1 MTDKAMKARV
11 TALLEGFGFE
21 AKEIPTGE
29 KKTPDLLVRS
39 ASDSYLIELKE
50 LLGDEKD
57 LLEVQEV
64 LARGEIA
71 ELAEPWA
78 PKNTISGVAKKA
90 QRQVA
95 ASEEKAAFH
104 ILWLDCSGHDPESQ
118 QKQAFATLYGTTNVY
133 DIQDSSFFRECYYFH
148 DSVFF
153 RWREQLDGA
162 VVMVENGGAL
172 YLNTHSPQIRALR
185 ESALVKAFGDGVVD
199 PEELEKAGASLIA
212 DCAID
217 RKDSDAVKQYLA
229 TKYNRRFLDH
239 MNVGRLTAIM
249 PVEAPGATTNKK

>member
-11 TALLEGFGFE
+11 VTLLEGFGFQ

-39 ASDSYLIELKE
+39 SSDSYLIELKE
-50 LLGDEKD
+50 LLGDEKE

-90 QRQVA
+90 QKQVA
-95 ASEEKAAFH
+95 ASEEKADFH

-118 QKQAFATLYGTTNVY
+118 QKQAFATLYGTTNIY
-133 DIQDSSFFRECYYFH
+133 DIQDNSFVRECYYFH

-162 VVMVENGGAL
+162 FVMVDGGGAL
-172 YLNTHSPQIRALR
+172 YLNTHSPRIHALR
-185 ESALVKAFGDGVVD
+185 ESALVKAFRDGVVD
-199 PEELEKAGASLIA
+199 PEELEQAGASLIA

-217 RKDSDAVKQYLA
+217 RKDPGAVIQYLA
-229 TKYNRRFLDH
+229 KKYNRRFLDH

-249 PVEAPGATTNKK
+249 PVGVHPGATNEK